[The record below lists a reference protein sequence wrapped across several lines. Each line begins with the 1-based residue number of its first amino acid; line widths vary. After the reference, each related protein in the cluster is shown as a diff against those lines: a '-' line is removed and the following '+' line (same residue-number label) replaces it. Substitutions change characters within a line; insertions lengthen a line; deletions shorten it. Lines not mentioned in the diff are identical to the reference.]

1 MITFIILLI
10 AIIAIAVMCLFGVV
24 FTGNWLIIV
33 FGDFIVFGLIVW
45 LIVKIIRRLKKK

>member
-10 AIIAIAVMCLFGVV
+10 AVIAVAAICLFGVM
-24 FTGNWLIIV
+24 FTGNWLIAI

-45 LIVKIIRRLKKK
+45 LIVKIIRRIIKK